1 MALSYSMHPLPQDLE
16 QAALGAFLRRLRLPA
31 SNATVLRS
39 SDSFV
44 DGERGATLVFSAQFN
59 QVRRFAVLVIPPF
72 LPLKAV
78 EAAGSTAASIL
89 TCRLRREQ
97 LRAALT
103 EN

>member
-1 MALSYSMHPLPQDLE
+1 MTFSYNMRPLPQDLE
-16 QAALGAFLRRLRLPA
+16 QVALGAFSRRLRFP
-31 SNATVLRS
+31 SSGATVLRS
-39 SDSFV
+39 VDSYI

-59 QVRRFAVLVIPPF
+59 CVRRFAVLVIPPF

-78 EAAGSTAASIL
+78 EAAGCTAASIL